1 MRLEGFWHGYIG
13 FRIHALLSWLIKI
26 CVFELNSLV
35 FQWFNTGSVVK
46 LSIRFLCQ
54 VVLLF
59 FLTIASSCIF
69 ALVLINFLSQIFPL
83 EGLIRKFTEGL
94 MLLVY
99 LYVNFFYC
107 FPDQITELRGR
118 YARSRR
124 YPAWVRHFIAGS
136 CALLFEEVVYYFV
149 IDTWGLSEVLCR
161 LLSFSVF
168 FAFYGYF
175 MSGKQFKGG
184 R

>member
-1 MRLEGFWHGYIG
+1 M
-13 FRIHALLSWLIKI
+13 K
-26 CVFELNSLV
+26 LN
-35 FQWFNTGSVVK
+35 
-46 LSIRFLCQ
+46 IRFLCQ

-59 FLTIASSCIF
+59 FLTIAFSFIF
-69 ALVLINFLSQIFPL
+69 TLVVINFLSQILPL
-83 EGLIRKFTEGL
+83 EGLVRKFTEGF

-107 FPDQITELRGR
+107 FPDQVAELRGR
-118 YARSRR
+118 YAGSRR

-136 CALLFEEVVYYFV
+136 CALIFEEVAYYF
-149 IDTWGLSEVLCR
+149 ISDAWSLSEVLYR

-175 MSGKQFKGG
+175 MSGKEFKGG

>member
-1 MRLEGFWHGYIG
+1 M
-13 FRIHALLSWLIKI
+13 
-26 CVFELNSLV
+26 
-35 FQWFNTGSVVK
+35 K
-46 LSIRFLCQ
+46 LSFRFLCQ

-59 FLTIASSCIF
+59 FLTVAFSYIF
-69 ALVLINFLSQIFPL
+69 AMVLINFMSQILPL
-83 EGLIRKFTEGL
+83 EGLVRKFAEGF
-94 MLLVY
+94 MLLIY

-107 FPDQITELRGR
+107 FPDQVTELQGR
-118 YARSRR
+118 YLGFRR

-136 CALLFEEVVYYFV
+136 CALIFEEVAYYF
-149 IDTWGLSEVLCR
+149 ISDIWSFSEVLYR

-175 MSGKQFKGG
+175 MSGREFKGG